1 MSVDWRDLGCQM
13 LCGESSFYTNW
24 QLVAGGIGV
33 MNSWEVCTYSSHK
46 LVHCRYSGTTVE
58 LFVQVRYTH

>member
-1 MSVDWRDLGCQM
+1 M

-46 LVHCRYSGTTVE
+46 LVHCSYGGITVE